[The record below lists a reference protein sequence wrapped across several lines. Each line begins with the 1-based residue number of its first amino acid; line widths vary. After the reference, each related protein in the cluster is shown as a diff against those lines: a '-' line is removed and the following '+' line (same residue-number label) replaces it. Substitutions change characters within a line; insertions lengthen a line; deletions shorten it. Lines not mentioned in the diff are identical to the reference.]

1 MTQQQLIEKILRKFP
16 GKKEA
21 EIRAE
26 LNEVQKEFCRETR
39 ILEGEFTTFNTDGS
53 SMYFTMGTDVVTI
66 KQLDLNGVKI
76 SPLGGVY
83 GILLQT

>member
-1 MTQQQLIEKILRKFP
+1 MTQQQIMEKILRKFP
-16 GKKEA
+16 DRKEA
-21 EIRAE
+21 EIRLE

-66 KQLDLNGVKI
+66 KQLDLNGIKI
-76 SPLGGVY
+76 DPLGGMY
-83 GILLQT
+83 EIELQT

>member
-1 MTQQQLIEKILRKFP
+1 MEKILRKFP
-16 GKKEA
+16 DRKEA
-21 EIRAE
+21 EIRLE

-66 KQLDLNGVKI
+66 KQLDLNGIKI
-76 SPLGGVY
+76 DPLGGMY
-83 GILLQT
+83 EIELQT

>member
-1 MTQQQLIEKILRKFP
+1 MTQQQIIEKILRKFP
-16 GKKEA
+16 GRKEA
-21 EIRAE
+21 EIRLE

-66 KQLDLNGVKI
+66 KQLDLNGIKI
-76 SPLGGVY
+76 DPLGGMY
-83 GILLQT
+83 EIELQT

>member
-16 GKKEA
+16 DRKEG

-39 ILEGEFTTFNTDGS
+39 ILEGEFTTFDTDGT
-53 SMYFTMGTDVVTI
+53 SMYFDLDDRVVTV
-66 KQLDLNGVKI
+66 KQVDLNGVTI
-76 SPLGGVY
+76 NPLGGVY
-83 GILLQT
+83 GIEIQT

>member
-1 MTQQQLIEKILRKFP
+1 MTQQQFIEKVLRKFP
-16 GKKEA
+16 NRKEA
-21 EIRAE
+21 EIRSE

-76 SPLGGVY
+76 DPLGGVY
-83 GILLQT
+83 GILLQS

>member
-1 MTQQQLIEKILRKFP
+1 MTQQQLMEKILRKFP
-16 GKKEA
+16 GRKEA
-21 EIRAE
+21 EIRIE

-76 SPLGGVY
+76 DPLGGVY

>member
-16 GKKEA
+16 GRKEG

-39 ILEGEFTTFNTDGS
+39 IIEGEFTTFDTDGT
-53 SMYFTMGTDVVTI
+53 SMYFDLGSDVVTV
-66 KQLDLNGVKI
+66 KQVDLNGVKI
-76 SPLGGVY
+76 NPLGGIY
-83 GILLQT
+83 EIELQT